1 MRTLCAFI
9 VVPLCCL
16 PSLFVW
22 GEEPAP
28 DFAKLGRAFIAKHC
42 LECHNDTEPQADLTL
57 ESFHD
62 ARDVAK
68 GRKTFEKVVKMVV
81 AGEMPPQEKA
91 RPETQ
96 EVEAFATH
104 IKAIFD
110 HAARHAKPDPGR
122 VTMRRLNRLEY
133 RNTIADLI
141 GIDFD
146 PTEDFPSD
154 DVGHGFDH
162 IGDVLSVSPVL
173 MERYLAAAESIVN
186 RAILPDPPASP
197 KRHLSSR
204 YTEPASGDVGKK
216 LMEGE
221 YRRMTSDA
229 TEPIEL
235 GPLHTPYQ
243 WDAEGEYIF
252 RTRVYGNGDE
262 QNPISVAILVHGESL
277 ADTSSDEAFAGLV
290 GNVLKPAKLLQ
301 TFSVKANKPE
311 QAEVLEVRVPA
322 MPGRSRM
329 LVALGKP
336 AEGKPA
342 AKLYVEHLA
351 LDGPL
356 DTRPASQR
364 RLFTRDESKPQTE
377 QTREV
382 LRRFLR
388 RAYRRLPTND
398 ETERLAR
405 LVDAQMADGA
415 KWEAGMQF
423 AIQAALCSP
432 KFLFRAE
439 LDDRPMDGPAQP
451 LDEFSL
457 ASRLSYFLWSSMP
470 DDELLDLAEKNQLT
484 AQLEVQVKRMLANA
498 KSATLVENFA
508 LQWLQLKRLD
518 FVAPDGKM
526 FEGFDDSLR
535 TAMRRETVL
544 FFENVMREDRSILE
558 LLDANYTF
566 LNERLASHYG
576 IADTAGNWMGQ
587 PASTPGGEPIR
598 GPEFRRVALQGGSR
612 GGLLTQAS
620 VLTVTS
626 NPTRTSPVKRGRW
639 VLEQILGAP
648 PPPPPPNVPELEESG
663 EHAAGASLR
672 ERLEIHRQNPS
683 CAGCHAKMDPIGFA
697 FENYNAIGA
706 YRDKDGEFPIDPAGE
721 LTDGTKFSGP
731 EELKTVLRQR
741 SNEFANCLAE
751 KMMIYALG
759 RGLEYYDSPSIDKIV
774 KSVAE
779 QDYKFSV
786 LVIEIVN
793 SDPFRMR
800 RGSDLESMESF
811 P

>member
-1 MRTLCAFI
+1 MRSVCTFI
-9 VVPLCCL
+9 VLL
-16 PSLFVW
+16 LFATLTSSVQA
-22 GEEPAP
+22 EDLAP
-28 DFAKLGRAFIAKHC
+28 DFAKVGRTFIEKHC
-42 LECHNDTEPQADLTL
+42 LECHNNSEPQAELTL
-57 ESFHD
+57 EPYQN
-62 ARDVAK
+62 AMDVAK
-68 GRKTFEKVVKMVV
+68 GRKAFEKVMKMVV
-81 AGEMPPQEKA
+81 AGEMPPQEKP
-91 RPETQ
+91 RPDAA
-96 EVEAFATH
+96 EVERFAEH
-104 IKAIFD
+104 INAIFE

-141 GIDFD
+141 GVDFD
-146 PTEDFPSD
+146 PTEDFPAD

-186 RAILPDPPASP
+186 RAILPDPPNVP
-197 KRHLSSR
+197 KRHLASR
-204 YTEPASGDVGKK
+204 YTEPASQKVERE
-216 LMEGE
+216 LMVGE
-221 YRRMTSDA
+221 YRRLASDA
-229 TEPIEL
+229 SEEIER

-243 WDAEGEYIF
+243 WDEEGEYVF
-252 RTRVYGNGDE
+252 RTRVYGNGDD
-262 QNPISVAILVHGESL
+262 QNPVTVAVLVSGENL
-277 ADTSSDEAFAGLV
+277 ADASNNDAFNNLV
-290 GNVLKPAKLLQ
+290 GNVMKPARLLQ
-301 TFSVKANKPE
+301 TFAVKANKPD
-311 QAEVLEVRVPA
+311 QAELLEVKIPA
-322 MPGRSRM
+322 MAGRSRM
-329 LVALGKP
+329 MVALVKP
-336 AEGKPA
+336 TEGKPPA
-342 AKLYVEHLA
+342 QLFVEHLA

-364 RLFTRDESKPQTE
+364 RLLARDESKPQGE

-382 LRRFLR
+382 LSRFLR
-388 RAYRRLPTND
+388 RAYRRLPTSD
-398 ETERLAR
+398 ETERLAK
-405 LVDAQMADGA
+405 LVDAQVAEGA
-415 KWEAGMQF
+415 KWEAGVQF

-439 LDDRPMDGPAQP
+439 LDDQPLDGPAQAI
-451 LDEFSL
+451 DEFSL
-457 ASRLSYFLWSSMP
+457 ASRLSYFLWSTMP
-470 DDELLDLAEKNQLT
+470 DDELLDLAEKKQLT
-484 AQLEVQVKRMLANA
+484 TQLDVQVKRMLAHP

-518 FVAPDGKM
+518 SVAPDASM
-526 FEGFDDSLR
+526 FSSFNDSLR
-535 TAMRRETVL
+535 ASMRQETTL
-544 FFENVMREDRSILE
+544 FFDSVMREDRSILE
-558 LLDANYTF
+558 LLDADYTF
-566 LNERLASHYG
+566 LNERLANHYG
-576 IADTAGNWMGQ
+576 IADTAGNWIDQ
-587 PASTPGGEPIR
+587 PKTREGGEPFR
-598 GPEFRRVALQGGSR
+598 GREFRRVSLQGGSR

-663 EHAAGASLR
+663 EHVEGASLR
-672 ERLEIHRQNPS
+672 ERMELHRQNPS

-731 EELKTVLRQR
+731 EALKQILRQR
-741 SNEFANCLAE
+741 SSEFARCLVE
-751 KMMIYALG
+751 KMMIYSLG

-774 KSVAE
+774 KSLSE

-786 LVIEIVN
+786 LVTGIVN

-800 RGSDLESMESF
+800 RGSDLELMESS